1 MKKQVLIFC
10 VLIVTSQVYAADS
23 DDPYVGNEEYNP
35 KAYSSYI
42 AYGQWDHD
50 SSSGSSSDDEKINA
64 LFSSYEDEKNSS
76 VSSPNNHI
84 INASDKKEQSC
95 ILNKITY
102 KEQQVWFLNAFWSS
116 MLDDQSLEN
125 VSMSEQE
132 KKEADQF
139 LQQMDVVWTIW
150 KMRATLRNRSKENL
164 VIATNCNNK
173 DKISS
178 ENSSEYREIIS
189 KSYPQGEHV
198 GVQFHKTLASEHNR
212 WSFDFHEEESQ
223 KTMSSRGQ
231 EYEQVQH
238 HTFYNDV
245 PRTDLLQRSNESV
258 SKKRRAYERLV
269 SLNRTANRWKS
280 MAQEYKPCSMKNG
293 ISVCKKNRLHY
304 LNQPKKM
311 KKG

>member
-1 MKKQVLIFC
+1 MKKQVLFFC
-10 VLIVTSQVYAADS
+10 VLIVTSQVYTADS

-42 AYGQWDHD
+42 VYGQLDHD
-50 SSSGSSSDDEKINA
+50 SSHGSSSDDEN
-64 LFSSYEDEKNSS
+64 NSS

-84 INASDKKEQSC
+84 VNASDKKEQSC

-150 KMRATLRNRSKENL
+150 KMRATFRNRSKENL
-164 VIATNCNNK
+164 AIATNCK
-173 DKISS
+173 DKEKVSS

-189 KSYPQGEHV
+189 KSYPQGEHI
-198 GVQFHKTLASEHNR
+198 GVQFYKTLASEHKLWDR